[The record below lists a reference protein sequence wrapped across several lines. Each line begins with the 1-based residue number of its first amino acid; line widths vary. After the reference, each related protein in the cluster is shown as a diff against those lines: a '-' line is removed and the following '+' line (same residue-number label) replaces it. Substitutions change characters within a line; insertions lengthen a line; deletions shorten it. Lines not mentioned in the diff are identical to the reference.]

1 MFFATW
7 TSGGWSGLNSQYR
20 QNMANKIIPNS
31 RPCFSLEHGPPMS
44 TLNGFAPGFGFRHFG
59 LNLPRSCYEKDS
71 QWSACMQRAQSWE
84 ASDRL
89 WPWVVREID
98 RRFDWLLG
106 WSNIGKCIC
115 STLMLPHWCFPEAIL
130 YRWASTQLRRRFKTG
145 ATCPHEVLFSGPDS
159 CSGIIASSKSRKFD
173 KMGR

>member
-20 QNMANKIIPNS
+20 QNMENTIIPNS

-84 ASDRL
+84 ASAL
-89 WPWVVREID
+89 AMGGKGNWQTIWLVAGVVQHWEMHLQHID
-98 RRFDWLLG
+98 ASPLMFSRGHTVSLG
-106 WSNIGKCIC
+106 KHTTQTQIQDWSN
-115 STLMLPHWCFPEAIL
+115 LPAWSFIF
-130 YRWASTQLRRRFKTG
+130 RTR
-145 ATCPHEVLFSGPDS
+145 
-159 CSGIIASSKSRKFD
+159 
-173 KMGR
+173 